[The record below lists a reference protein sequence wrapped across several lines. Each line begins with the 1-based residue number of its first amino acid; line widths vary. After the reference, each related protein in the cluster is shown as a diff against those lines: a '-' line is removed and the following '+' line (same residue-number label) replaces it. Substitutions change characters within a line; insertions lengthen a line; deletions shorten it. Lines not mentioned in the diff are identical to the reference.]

1 MQRVIFALM
10 SILMRNLFGKICRRI
25 KRLWV
30 FPQVKFPPLVLQGTQ
45 RSSAVSALNQAA
57 SLFGELFSVVTK
69 A

>member
-1 MQRVIFALM
+1 MQRAFCLDAIW
-10 SILMRNLFGKICRRI
+10 MRNLLGKICRRI

-45 RSSAVSALNQAA
+45 RSLTVSALNQSA

>member
-1 MQRVIFALM
+1 
-10 SILMRNLFGKICRRI
+10 MRNLFGKICRRI

-45 RSSAVSALNQAA
+45 RSLTVSALNQSA